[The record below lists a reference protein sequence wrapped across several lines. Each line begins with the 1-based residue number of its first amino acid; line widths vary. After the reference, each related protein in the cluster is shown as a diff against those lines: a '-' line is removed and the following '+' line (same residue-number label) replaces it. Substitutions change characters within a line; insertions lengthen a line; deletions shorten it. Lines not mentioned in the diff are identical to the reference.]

1 VIFSSLPQAQF
12 RKILQNGMLQQ
23 NLKNEAV
30 GGEIVAIDAPT
41 SPYDHHFDLFQTYYR
56 RGILSA
62 LANTKVVFNDYSL
75 SSFPRVL
82 RFLRRVRHS
91 FKLER
96 FLAYFGCNAG
106 RALDRIA
113 ATIGGQRKSPS
124 GLFHSLV
131 GQYVFRMADGT
142 VKKVCIDA
150 HDSGEVSSP
159 ALLEWSDVYLKTS
172 FWKSR
177 AYDRKVAPLYNG
189 NPLLLG
195 HLNHLRSLRT
205 TKPDYDLC
213 FILRVW
219 GGSNEVSG
227 VEHNLRLLEQVA
239 KCDCRKFIVAYLVA
253 GDIPKIAARLDRQ
266 GIPWRLGPIKIT
278 ELWKI
283 SASSRLNV
291 IRLGLH
297 SCVPWRM
304 ADLLAMGACP
314 VLDQSP
320 KTLWPAPLIER
331 EHFLNLG
338 VEPEAETCVAS
349 DYRYATISG
358 LIEKYLSDENNLMRI
373 RENNARY
380 FDRNLM
386 PESVGRYICAQ
397 VTEANTLDMSRM
409 TA

>member
-1 VIFSSLPQAQF
+1 
-12 RKILQNGMLQQ
+12 MLQQ
-23 NLKNEAV
+23 YVKNKPA
-30 GGEIVAIDAPT
+30 GGEILAIEALT
-41 SPYDHHFDLFQTYYR
+41 SPYDHHFDLFQAYYR
-56 RGILSA
+56 RGILTEI
-62 LANTKVVFNDYSL
+62 ANTKVVLNDCSL
-75 SSFPRVL
+75 SSFPRAL
-82 RFLRRVRHS
+82 RLLRRVRHS
-91 FKLER
+91 FKLQW

-113 ATIGGQRKSPS
+113 AAIGGQNKSPS

-131 GQYVFRMADGT
+131 GQYVFHLANGT

-150 HDSGEVSSP
+150 HDSGEISSFD
-159 ALLEWSDVYLKTS
+159 LLDWSDVYFKTN
-172 FWKSR
+172 FWNSR
-177 AYDRKVAPLYNG
+177 EYDRRVLPLCNG

-205 TKPDYDLC
+205 TKPAYDLC

-219 GGSNEVSG
+219 GGSNEVAG

-266 GIPWRLGPIKIT
+266 GIPWRLGPIKIA

-283 SASSRLNV
+283 SASSRLNM

-320 KTLWPAPLIER
+320 KSLWPAPLIER
-331 EHFLNLG
+331 EHFLNLRA
-338 VEPEAETCVAS
+338 EPDTGTCVAG
-349 DYRYATISG
+349 DYKYAAIPD
-358 LIEKYLSDENNLMRI
+358 LIEAYLSDENNLKRI
-373 RENNARY
+373 RENNGRY
-380 FDRNLM
+380 FDCNLT
-386 PESVGRYICAQ
+386 PASVGRYICAR
-397 VTEANTLDMSRM
+397 VAEANTLAASRIS
-409 TA
+409 A